1 MAAIIT
7 QLLNDGKLLLVGD
20 IADGHIGGLAI
31 NLYAAVLALGVGFVL
46 ALPLGVARSSRR
58 RMARWPAQAYIEFVK
73 AMPILL
79 FVFWLYLLLP
89 VITPLSL
96 PATTS
101 AIVCFAIY
109 SSAYLAE
116 VVRAGIES
124 VPEGQY
130 EAAISQGF
138 GSTGALVHV
147 VLPQALRNMIPCFA
161 SFLISIF
168 KDTSVLYIIGI
179 ADIYELGV
187 AIAEHHPA
195 RLAQIYMEM
204 GLMLFVVCFAL
215 SSAAR
220 WLERR
225 LGMAHCQECEALAWK
240 RGIIQPPSTAWTNKN
255 VSEESPAVLEQT
267 TAG

>member
-1 MAAIIT
+1 LTAIVS

-20 IADGHIGGLAI
+20 LADGHIGGLAV
-31 NLYAAVLALGVGFVL
+31 NLYAAVLSLGVGFVL
-46 ALPLGVARSSRR
+46 ALPIGVARSSRLR
-58 RMARWPAQAYIEFVK
+58 LARWPAQAYIEFVK
-73 AMPILL
+73 AVPILL

-89 VITPLSL
+89 VVTPLSL
-96 PATTS
+96 PATAS
-101 AIVCFAIY
+101 AIVSFAIY

-130 EAAISQGF
+130 EAAMSQGF
-138 GSTGALVHV
+138 GSTGALVNV

-187 AIAEHHPA
+187 AITEHHPA
-195 RLAQIYMEM
+195 RLAQVYMEM
-204 GLMLFVVCFAL
+204 GVILFVVCYAL
-215 SSAAR
+215 ASAAR

-225 LGMAHCQECEALAWK
+225 LGMAHCQECEALAWE
-240 RGIIQPPSTAWTNKN
+240 RGVIQPPSTTRLNKDTN
-255 VSEESPAVLEQT
+255 EASPPRLGQT